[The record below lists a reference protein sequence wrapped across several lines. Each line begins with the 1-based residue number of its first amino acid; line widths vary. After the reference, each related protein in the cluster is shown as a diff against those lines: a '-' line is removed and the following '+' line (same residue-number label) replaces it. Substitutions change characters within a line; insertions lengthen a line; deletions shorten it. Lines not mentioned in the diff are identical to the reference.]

1 MLLESSADI
10 FVEEDLA
17 EASELIP
24 GKDEFDIVILDAN
37 LRNGDAFGL
46 VENLVRSP
54 DPRPRVVMITGS
66 EIEARRAME
75 SGADDT
81 LKKPVSFSDVAR
93 VLKPVGNLIHDCA
106 PRRRSNARVW
116 TFDSKDCTDP
126 AEDGFAPFLWNLMN
140 ISSTGAFILTETPLP
155 VGMVLNLAL
164 DLDDQ
169 KVRLRARVV
178 RVQDPTW
185 GYRGGV
191 GVSFLDLESGGR
203 KILEAYVSQPASKS
217 NGQGSEPAEN
227 ERLSGELPNAD
238 ERSTL
243 DTGYLGKRLEFHGKI
258 DQLNTE
264 KRELADRLCKI
275 ERERADLANLYVASY
290 QLNSALDPSEVL
302 NAVIEILTNL
312 IGAEVFCIYVIDE
325 QEDLLVPV
333 ASEGEQIA
341 AFPKVPLRSGI
352 VGESVE
358 SGRITSRDSDASAGS
373 DSNSAEPLICIPLQ
387 AEERRVGAIAIHRVF
402 EQKVGFSKV
411 DHEIFMLLSRNA
423 ARAIL
428 ASRQLAQS
436 GRKLTLIKG
445 FLDLL
450 AE

>member
-1 MLLESSADI
+1 M
-10 FVEEDLA
+10 EDLT
-17 EASELIP
+17 EGRELIA
-24 GKDEFDIVILDAN
+24 GKDDFDIVILDAN

-46 VENLVRSP
+46 VEDLVRSA
-54 DPRPRVVMITGS
+54 DPRPRVIMITGS

-75 SGADDT
+75 SGADDYLT
-81 LKKPVSFSDVAR
+81 RPVSFLDVAR
-93 VLKPVGNLIHDCA
+93 VLKRDSSRARECA

-116 TFDSKDCTDP
+116 TFDSEDCTDP
-126 AEDGFAPFLWNLMN
+126 AGDGFSAFLWNLMN

-155 VGMVLNLAL
+155 VGMVLDLAL
-164 DLDDQ
+164 DLNDQ
-169 KVRLRARVV
+169 KVRLKARVV

-191 GVSFLDLESGGR
+191 GVSFLDLESGGQ
-203 KILEAYVSQPASKS
+203 KALEAHVSQPESKS

-227 ERLSGELPNAD
+227 ERLSGALSNLD
-238 ERSTL
+238 GRSTPVAPDL
-243 DTGYLGKRLEFHGKI
+243 EKRLEFHGKI
-258 DQLNTE
+258 DKLNTE

-290 QLNSALDPSEVL
+290 QLNSALEPSEVL
-302 NAVIEILTNL
+302 KSVIEILINL

-333 ASEGEQIA
+333 ASEGEQVSV
-341 AFPKVPLRSGI
+341 FPKIPLRSGI

-358 SGRITSRDSDASAGS
+358 SGRITSRDSNASAGS
-373 DSNSAEPLICIPLQ
+373 ASESAEPLVCIPLQ
-387 AEERRVGAIAIHRVF
+387 TEERRVGAIAIHRMF
-402 EQKVGFSKV
+402 EQKAGFSKI
-411 DHEIFMLLSRNA
+411 DHEIFMLLSGNA